1 MTDLTAPNARAE
13 RDSLANRT
21 EALDKVKV
29 LSLLPDDVHATT
41 EQVATYFEV
50 DVEAIK
56 KVTQRNRDELDE
68 DGFRIVTRSV
78 FERDIASPANLDPR
92 ARQIALFNRRVMTRI
107 AMLLRDSEVARRVRT
122 HLLDVEE
129 SSRGPVKPLSG
140 LEYALALVDA
150 ERRAEA
156 GAKFQRA
163 IEGGDGIGLRVFH
176 KKYFSAITET
186 AFFTHMY
193 RKKYLIDQRG
203 KGTLR
208 ETGPRAGTYRNGS
221 AHGHPGYKGKPW
233 LYLHTPKTTTGY
245 RREETRVR
253 PGRYELDFRDQLAAE
268 GLAANENTAGL
279 FAIDGT
285 ISKELV

>member
-13 RDSLANRT
+13 RDSLAART
-21 EALDKVKV
+21 EVLDKVKV
-29 LSLLPDDVHATT
+29 LSLLPDDMHATT
-41 EQVATYFEV
+41 EQVATYFDV
-50 DVEAIK
+50 DRETILTIVK
-56 KVTQRNRDELDE
+56 RNRDEIAE
-68 DGFRIVTRSV
+68 DGYRVVTKSS
-78 FERDIASPANLDPR
+78 FEGTFNMNVPSSASR
-92 ARQIALFNRRVMTRI
+92 IALFPRRAILRI

-129 SSRGPVKPLSG
+129 SSREPVKPLSG

-208 ETGPRAGTYRNGS
+208 ESGPRAGTYRNGS

-233 LYLHTPKTTTGY
+233 LYLHTPQTTTGY